1 MGKIKYILCVL
12 TILILFNTNAFAAE
26 IKSQQLIDNAKK
38 YDGMEIT
45 YTGEAIGD
53 IMVRGNYAWININ
66 DGDNAIGVWVPS
78 SEAKKISFT
87 GSYKYNGDKIRV
99 AGIFHRA
106 CKDHG
111 GDFDIHSD
119 YLQVIVKGSGKMQP
133 MSNAKKN
140 WAAGLMLLSAVLILI
155 VYKNHV

>member
-78 SEAKKISFT
+78 SETKKISFT

-99 AGIFHRA
+99 TGIFHRA

>member
-1 MGKIKYILCVL
+1 MGKIKCILYVL
-12 TILILFNTNAFAAE
+12 IIFIVFSTNAYAAE
-26 IKSQQLIDNAKK
+26 VKSQELIDNAKK
-38 YDGMEIT
+38 YDGVLIT

-53 IMVRGNYAWININ
+53 IMVRGNYAWVNIN

-99 AGIFHRA
+99 TGIFHRA

-111 GDFDIHSD
+111 GDLDIHSNS
-119 YLQVIVKGSGKMQP
+119 LQVIVKGSKKVQP
-133 MSNAKKN
+133 VSNTKKAG
-140 WAAGLMLLSAVLILI
+140 AAALLLLSGVLMMI
-155 VYKNHV
+155 VYKNHI